1 MKTCLWLGCEKPV
14 KQDFEHEDPME
25 AAWAKAMEEYCQE
38 HRDYL
43 NSLPMW
49 SLERIRVLLNLGLD

>member
-1 MKTCLWLGCEKPV
+1 
-14 KQDFEHEDPME
+14 ME